1 MNFSPMSMSSHPERT
16 ERISS
21 GQPDASQTHD
31 APRTGAAPVNEKSG
45 VAGRLGGLLP
55 GVALTAVIGAAAL
68 ELQRVIP
75 PSWALPDVLIALLLG
90 SVVVN
95 SPLGRWLGLAA
106 RDRGR
111 NRYGNGLAFVGKH
124 VLRASVVLMGLRI
137 EANLFHSRQ
146 IVAIAVALVVALPAT
161 FLVTR
166 ALAIPLRVPTR
177 LADLIASGTMICGA
191 SAVNAV
197 APVIGARRQEQGVAL
212 ATIFLYSAVALVL
225 FRSVAALAGL
235 TPHLAGLWSGLA
247 VNDLA
252 SAVAVGAQMG
262 PGGAEMAAASKSARV
277 LMLAPVLILF
287 SLRRRD
293 EGKPA
298 DLKRTIAG
306 HVPGF
311 VLGFL
316 ALAIAR
322 SGADAL
328 WAGAPAWKAALA
340 IDKRVV
346 LFGTVMVSA
355 GIGLH
360 LELKGLLSAGA
371 RAVLLGAAACA
382 TMSSVTLTVT
392 RLAAQG
398 ALGQLLGICGAVLAI
413 SALALLIARRASTI
427 AVQLPGSRRHV
438 APSPA
443 LLANPLT
450 AVDPRRR
457 AATGEHQ
464 AT

>member
-1 MNFSPMSMSSHPERT
+1 L
-16 ERISS
+16 
-21 GQPDASQTHD
+21 
-31 APRTGAAPVNEKSG
+31 V
-45 VAGRLGGLLP
+45 
-55 GVALTAVIGAAAL
+55 LTAVIGAAAL
-68 ELQRVIP
+68 QLQRVIP

-90 SVVVN
+90 SLVVN

-111 NRYGNGLAFVGKH
+111 NRYGSGLAFVGKN
-124 VLRASVVLMGLRI
+124 VLRGSVVLMGLRI
-137 EANLFHSRQ
+137 EANLFQSSQ
-146 IVAIAVALVVALPAT
+146 LLGIAVALAVALPTT
-161 FLVTR
+161 FFVTR
-166 ALAIPLRVPTR
+166 ALAVPLRVPSR
-177 LADLIASGTMICGA
+177 LANLIASGTMICGA

-235 TPHLAGLWSGLA
+235 TSHQAGIWSGLA

-287 SLRRRD
+287 SLSRRG
-293 EGKPA
+293 EGQRT
-298 DLKRTIAG
+298 DVKRTIVG

-311 VLGFL
+311 VVGFL

-322 SGADAL
+322 YAGDRL
-328 WAGAPAWKAALA
+328 WAGAPAWRAALA
-340 IDKRVV
+340 VDKRVV
-346 LFGTVMVSA
+346 LFATVMVSS

-371 RAVLLGAAACA
+371 RAVLLGAASCT
-382 TMSSVTLTVT
+382 TMSGVTLAVT
-392 RLAAQG
+392 HLASVG
-398 ALGQLLGICGAVLAI
+398 ALGKLALVCGGALGGAY
-413 SALALLIARRASTI
+413 LALLVAERARGLTAS
-427 AVQLPGSRRHV
+427 LGGSRRHV
-438 APSPA
+438 VPSPA

-450 AVDPRRR
+450 ASGAHQR
-457 AATGEHQ
+457 ATTGEHP

>member
-1 MNFSPMSMSSHPERT
+1 MPV
-16 ERISS
+16 S
-21 GQPDASQTHD
+21 GDDRP
-31 APRTGAAPVNEKSG
+31 GLV
-45 VAGRLGGLLP
+45 GLLP
-55 GVALTAVIGAAAL
+55 GVALTAVLGAAAL

-75 PSWALPDVLIALLLG
+75 PSWALPDVLVALLLG
-90 SVVVN
+90 SLVVN

-111 NRYGNGLAFVGKH
+111 NRYGAGLAFVGKTI
-124 VLRASVVLMGLRI
+124 LRGSVVLMGLRI
-137 EANLFHSRQ
+137 EANLFHSSQ
-146 IVAIAVALVVALPAT
+146 IIAIAVALAVALPTT
-161 FLVTR
+161 FFVTR
-166 ALAIPLRVPTR
+166 ALALPLRVPDR

-212 ATIFLYSAVALVL
+212 ATIFLYSAVALVV
-225 FRSVAALAGL
+225 FRSVAALAAL
-235 TPHLAGLWSGLA
+235 TPHQAGIWSGLA

-287 SLRRRD
+287 SLARRENGQTT
-293 EGKPA
+293 EGKRA
-298 DLKRTIAG
+298 DVKRTLAG
-306 HVPGF
+306 TVPGF
-311 VLGFL
+311 VLGFVAL
-316 ALAIAR
+316 ALARA
-322 SGADAL
+322 GADAL

-340 IDKRVV
+340 MDKRIV

-360 LELKGLLSAGA
+360 LELKGLLSAGL
-371 RAVLLGAAACA
+371 RAALLGAAACS
-382 TMSSVTLTVT
+382 TMSGVTLAVTGLTAQGKLFELLVFCGVVLTAAFVAAQISRRTSVT
-392 RLAAQG
+392 APP
-398 ALGQLLGICGAVLAI
+398 
-413 SALALLIARRASTI
+413 
-427 AVQLPGSRRHV
+427 LPLNRRHV
-438 APSPA
+438 APGPA

-450 AVDPRRR
+450 VGGVRRR
-457 AATGEHQ
+457 AATGEQQ

>member
-1 MNFSPMSMSSHPERT
+1 M
-16 ERISS
+16 
-21 GQPDASQTHD
+21 
-31 APRTGAAPVNEKSG
+31 
-45 VAGRLGGLLP
+45 GLLP
-55 GVALTAVIGAAAL
+55 GVALTAVIGGAAL
-68 ELQRVIP
+68 ALQRVIP

-90 SVVVN
+90 SLVVN

-111 NRYGNGLAFVGKH
+111 NRYGTGLAFVGKN
-124 VLRASVVLMGLRI
+124 VLRGSVVLMGLRI
-137 EANLFHSRQ
+137 EANLFQSSQ
-146 IVAIAVALVVALPAT
+146 LLAIAVALAVALPTT

-166 ALAIPLRVPTR
+166 ALAIPLRVPSR

-225 FRSVAALAGL
+225 FRSIAALAGL
-235 TPHLAGLWSGLA
+235 TAHQAGIWSGLA

-287 SLRRRD
+287 SLARQD
-293 EGKPA
+293 ERTDGKRT
-298 DLKRTIAG
+298 DIKRTILG

-322 SGADAL
+322 AGADAL
-328 WAGAPAWKAALA
+328 WAGAPAWKAVLT
-340 IDKRVV
+340 IDKRVI

-371 RAVLLGAAACA
+371 RAVLLGAVACS
-382 TMSSVTLTVT
+382 TMSGVTLAVT
-392 RLAAQG
+392 HLTAQDALGELLVVCAGALAA
-398 ALGQLLGICGAVLAI
+398 AYA
-413 SALALLIARRASTI
+413 ALLISRRASVVTPPSM
-427 AVQLPGSRRHV
+427 ASRRHV
-438 APSPA
+438 VPSAA

-450 AVDPRRR
+450 ASGAHQR
-457 AATGEHQ
+457 ATTGEHP
-464 AT
+464 AS

>member
-1 MNFSPMSMSSHPERT
+1 MSETSATGTVRAAT
-16 ERISS
+16 
-21 GQPDASQTHD
+21 THD
-31 APRTGAAPVNEKSG
+31 APRTGSI
-45 VAGRLGGLLP
+45 P

-68 ELQRVIP
+68 ALQRVIP

-111 NRYGNGLAFVGKH
+111 NRYGTGLAFVGKN
-124 VLRASVVLMGLRI
+124 VLRWSVVLMGLRI
-137 EANLFHSRQ
+137 QANLFQSKQ
-146 IVAIAVALVVALPAT
+146 LLALAVALAVALPTT
-161 FLVTR
+161 FMVTR
-166 ALAIPLRVPTR
+166 ALAVPLRVPPR

-225 FRSVAALAGL
+225 FRSIAALVGL
-235 TPHLAGLWSGLA
+235 TAHQAGIWSGLA

-287 SLRRRD
+287 SLARRE
-293 EGKPA
+293 EGQQT
-298 DLKRTIAG
+298 DVKRTILG

-322 SGADAL
+322 AGADAL
-328 WAGAPAWKAALA
+328 WAGAPAWKAVLV

-346 LFGTVMVSA
+346 LFGTVMVSS

-371 RAVLLGAAACA
+371 RAVVLGAIACS
-382 TMSSVTLTVT
+382 TMSGVTLAVT
-392 RLAAQG
+392 HLTAHG
-398 ALGQLLGICGAVLAI
+398 ALGQLLVVCVV
-413 SALALLIARRASTI
+413 ALAASYVALWTFRPSSIAAPPS
-427 AVQLPGSRRHV
+427 AASRRHLV
-438 APSPA
+438 PSAA

-450 AVDPRRR
+450 ASGAHRR
-457 AATGEHQ
+457 ALTGEQ
-464 AT
+464 QIP

>member
-1 MNFSPMSMSSHPERT
+1 MSETSATGTVRAAT
-16 ERISS
+16 
-21 GQPDASQTHD
+21 THD
-31 APRTGAAPVNEKSG
+31 APRASESG
-45 VAGRLGGLLP
+45 LRALLP
-55 GVALTAVIGAAAL
+55 GLALTAAIGAAAL

-75 PSWALPDVLIALLLG
+75 STWALPDVLIALLLG

-111 NRYGNGLAFVGKH
+111 NRYGTGLAFVGKN

-137 EANLFHSRQ
+137 EAKLFQSSQ
-146 IVAIAVALVVALPAT
+146 LVAIALTLAVALPTT
-161 FLVTR
+161 FFVTR
-166 ALAIPLRVPTR
+166 ALAVPLRVPSR

-212 ATIFLYSAVALVL
+212 ATIFLYSAVAMVL
-225 FRSVAALAGL
+225 FRSLAALVGL
-235 TPHLAGLWSGLA
+235 TVHQAGLWSGLA

-287 SLRRRD
+287 SLARGGDGQRAGVRQ
-293 EGKPA
+293 
-298 DLKRTIAG
+298 TIAG
-306 HVPGF
+306 HIPGF
-311 VLGFL
+311 VVGFL

-322 SGADAL
+322 AAGDAL
-328 WAGAPAWKAALA
+328 WAGAPAWRTALA
-340 IDKRVV
+340 VDKLVV
-346 LFGTVMVSA
+346 LFGTVMVSS

-360 LELKGLLSAGA
+360 LELKGLLAAGT

-382 TMSSVTLTVT
+382 TMSGVTLAVT
-392 RLAAQG
+392 HLAAQG
-398 ALGQLLGICGAVLAI
+398 AVATLALVCGGSLA
-413 SALALLIARRASTI
+413 AAYLALLIARRARVST
-427 AVQLPGSRRHV
+427 APAAGSRRHV
-438 APSPA
+438 KPSPA

-450 AVDPRRR
+450 GSGAHRR
-457 AATGEHQ
+457 AATGEHP